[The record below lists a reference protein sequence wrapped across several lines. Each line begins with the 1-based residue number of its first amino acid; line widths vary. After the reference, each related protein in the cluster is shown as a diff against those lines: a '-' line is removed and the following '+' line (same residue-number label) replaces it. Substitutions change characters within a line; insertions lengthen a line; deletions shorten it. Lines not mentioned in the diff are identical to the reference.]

1 MDFCAAGLPIIGN
14 VPGHAA
20 RVIEAGPSGLV
31 VPPDDAAALAAA
43 LREVAM
49 DRPRREA
56 MGRAARQQAIRRWDR
71 RLHSASFCKVVEAVA
86 LAG

>member
-1 MDFCAAGLPIIGN
+1 MDFCAAGLPIVGN

-43 LREVAM
+43 LQKMAM

-56 MGRAARQQAIRRWDR
+56 MGRAARLQAMRLWDR
-71 RLHSASFCKVVEAVA
+71 RGHSTRFCEVVEAVA

>member
-1 MDFCAAGLPIIGN
+1 
-14 VPGHAA
+14 
-20 RVIEAGPSGLV
+20 V

>member
-1 MDFCAAGLPIIGN
+1 MRCRPCSIPVGSPP
-14 VPGHAA
+14 PG
-20 RVIEAGPSGLV
+20 RFIEAGPSGLV